1 MTCQGECERY
11 LNVVSVVL
19 GGGEVNIRLAD
30 DIVSE
35 KASDN
40 GVAFGMGELGRRRQE
55 RLAGFPVRD
64 DYRGYVLGV
73 R

>member
-1 MTCQGECERY
+1 
-11 LNVVSVVL
+11 V
-19 GGGEVNIRLAD
+19 D

-40 GVAFGMGELGRRRQE
+40 GVAIGMGELRRSRQE

-64 DYRGYVLGV
+64 DHRGYVLGM
-73 R
+73 